1 MGEVYRAR
9 DHKLHRDVAIK
20 VLPESVAEDPDRL
33 ARFEREARVLAS
45 VNHPNIAAIYGL
57 EDSTS
62 VKALVL
68 ELVAG
73 PTLQDRIEQ
82 GAVPLPE
89 ARAIALQIAD
99 ALEAAHE
106 RGIVHR
112 DLKPANVKLGGD
124 ERVKVLD
131 FGLAKALDSEAG
143 ASAPDLTRSPTLSVG
158 TQTGMI
164 IGTAAYMAPEQAR
177 GKKADK
183 RADVWAFGVVLFEML
198 TGRRLFEG
206 ETVSDVLAAV
216 LKNEPDFDL
225 LPPGLP
231 GNVRRVLTLCLQKDP
246 KQRLHDI
253 ADARIELSRSE
264 SEPGQAIPA
273 AAPPRR
279 QRLAW
284 AIAAAGVLLSIVM
297 TAVAARRGRSES
309 RTMKVH
315 VLPPARTLGSGPID
329 ISPDGRRLAFVAAGS
344 DGLTK
349 LYVRELDSL
358 EARALPATEDAAAPF
373 FSPDGRSVAF
383 FADRKLK
390 RIDLAGGPP
399 QVLADAP
406 DNRGGSWG
414 AREIVF
420 SPQAAGPLFHVP
432 ATGGSA
438 SPVTA
443 LAASPKEVSHRWPH
457 FLPDGKHLVFMNRRA
472 TAPHRLTLEMT
483 SIEGGKR
490 TPIADAASSAAFA
503 RGRLYFLRGATLLA
517 QPFDPDR
524 GSLSGEPALVTDQV
538 WNDPD
543 TDGYSAFA
551 LAADGTLAFRGGA
564 VPQYQM
570 TWLDRQGHSISTV
583 GPAGAI
589 ASVALSPDGRQAAF
603 YSLDPDRDRSLVQ
616 TIDLAQGAVSLVADQ
631 ASAQVFSPDGR
642 QIVFASDLKG
652 VFDLYR
658 ADSRGSGSASLLLAN
673 ALWKFPESWSP
684 DGRFLSFSQSK
695 PSGSAGDTTD
705 IWVLPMAE
713 NGKAFSLP
721 SSSAQRMFSA
731 FSPDGRY
738 LAYCSDESGTLE
750 VYVQTFPVTDA
761 KWRVSSGGGSE
772 PVWSRDGTELFYLA
786 SSATPGRRTVVAT
799 SVRLSPEF
807 SADPPHPLFDVPLR
821 VRGSS
826 STWPYAVSPDG
837 KRFLAVVRI
846 GESDAS
852 PIVVF
857 TGDGR

>member
-20 VLPESVAEDPDRL
+20 VLPESVAEDPNRL
-33 ARFEREARVLAS
+33 GRFEREARVLAS

-68 ELVAG
+68 ELVEG

-124 ERVKVLD
+124 DRVKVLD
-131 FGLAKALDSEAG
+131 FGLAKALDAESG
-143 ASAPDLTRSPTLSVG
+143 GSSPDLTHSPTLSVG
-158 TQTGMI
+158 TQIGMI

-216 LKNEPDFDL
+216 LKNEPDFGS

-231 GNVRRVLTLCLQKDP
+231 GNVLRVLALCLQKDP
-246 KQRLHDI
+246 KERLHDI
-253 ADARIELSRSE
+253 ADARIELARSE
-264 SEPGQAIPA
+264 TDLPAAVSA

-279 QRLAW
+279 QRLPW
-284 AIAAAGVLLSIVM
+284 TIAAAAVFLAIVLAGI
-297 TAVAARRGRSES
+297 AARRGRGES
-309 RTMKVH
+309 RMMKVH
-315 VLPPARTLGSGPID
+315 VLPPANTIGSGPID
-329 ISPDGRRLAFVAAGS
+329 ISADGRRLAFVAAGPE
-344 DGLTK
+344 GRTK

-358 EARALPATEDAAAPF
+358 EARALPATEGAAAPF
-373 FSPDGRSVAF
+373 FSPDGRSVGF

-399 QVLADAP
+399 QVLADAA

-414 AREIVF
+414 DGQIVF
-420 SPQAAGPLFHVP
+420 SPQGGGPLFRVSAAGGA
-432 ATGGSA
+432 AT
-438 SPVTA
+438 PVTA

-457 FLPDGKHLVFMNRRA
+457 FLPDGKRLVFMNRRA
-472 TAPHRLTLEMT
+472 TAPHRLALEIA
-483 SIEGGKR
+483 SIDGGKR
-490 TPIADAASSAAFA
+490 TAVADATSGACFS
-503 RGRLYFLRGATLLA
+503 RGRLYFLRGTTLLA

-524 GSLSGEPALVTDQV
+524 GVLSGEPAPVTEQV
-538 WNDPD
+538 WIDPD
-543 TDGYSAFA
+543 TDGFSAFA
-551 LAADGTLAFRGGA
+551 LASDGTLAFRGGA
-564 VPQYQM
+564 VPQHQL
-570 TWLDRQGHSISTV
+570 TWLDRQGHPVSTV
-583 GPAGAI
+583 GAAGAI
-589 ASVALSPDGRQAAF
+589 VGVTLTPDGRQAAF

-616 TIDLAQGAVSLVADQ
+616 TIDLSQGAVSLISDQ
-631 ASAQVFSPDGR
+631 ASSQIFSPDGR
-642 QIVFASDLKG
+642 EVVFASDIKG

-658 ADSRGSGSASLLLAN
+658 ADSRGSGSARLVLAN
-673 ALWKFPESWSP
+673 DLWKFPESWSP

-695 PSGSAGDTTD
+695 SAAAGDTTD
-705 IWVLPMAE
+705 IWILPIAE
-713 NGKAFSLP
+713 NGKPFPFRP
-721 SSSAQRMFSA
+721 SSAMQMFSA
-731 FSPDGRY
+731 FSPDGRH
-738 LAYCSDESGTLE
+738 LAYCSDESGVLE
-750 VYVQTFPVTDA
+750 VYVQAFPATDA
-761 KWRVSSGGGSE
+761 KWRISSGGGSE
-772 PVWSRDGTELFYLA
+772 PIWSRDGTELFYVGP
-786 SSATPGRRTVVAT
+786 STKPGHGTLIAT
-799 SVRLSPEF
+799 SVHPSGREF
-807 SADPPHPLFDVPLR
+807 SADPPRPLFDVPLR

-826 STWPYAVSPDG
+826 ASWPYAVSPDG
-837 KRFLAVVRI
+837 QHFLVVLRI

-857 TGDGR
+857 ASR